1 MQSEPNTLYK
11 LMILYMLKAVRF
23 PFPYTMLSDFFLLN
37 EFCTYFALEQAIQE
51 LLESHLMKEE
61 SLSGHARYEIT
72 RAGEDA
78 LGFFG
83 KDISPEIVQD
93 MNAFL
98 EEHRV
103 RLRNEMGIISDY
115 QETSEGEYAVS
126 FEVREGTG
134 TLMKLQLT
142 VPSEDQASI
151 MCRNWKDTSQTIYA
165 SIMKELLK
173 G

>member
-23 PFPYTMLSDFFLLN
+23 PFPYTMLSDFFLIK
-37 EFCTYFALEQAIQE
+37 EFCTYFALEQAVQE

-78 LGFFG
+78 LEFFG
-83 KDISPEIVQD
+83 KDIPAEIVED

-103 RLRNEMGIISDY
+103 RLRNEMGIISAY
-115 QETSEGEYAVS
+115 QKTVEGEYEVS
-126 FEVREGTG
+126 FEVREGAG

-142 VPSEDQASI
+142 VPSEEQASV
-151 MCRNWKDTSQTIYA
+151 MCQNWKETSQGIYA
-165 SIMKELLK
+165 SVMKALLK